1 MKNYLKKFQEPD
13 LTPTTS
19 DGINIVEYYQH
30 DYTKSKFVCYRYEN
44 EIPTKVQ
51 TFKTSSDKTEIIDFL
66 KSEYKDCIEFYF
78 SETIIRIVNN
88 PYIIIDISSKSN
100 KLVELELL
108 GDTEFVN
115 TLIEKL
121 KDKFTEIS
129 VMVQWM
135 YSDDGSRFDIP
146 LTPPKYE
153 VTDLAYP
160 YIDGGID
167 KFISDFKHSSEN
179 ILLLLGKPG
188 TGKSTFLKYMLSVL
202 GENAI
207 VTYDTKILEKDYFF
221 GDFMQGDNGVLIMED
236 ADMFLEART
245 TGNALM
251 HKFLN
256 VGDGLVSAPNKKI
269 IFTTNLESSDN
280 IDKALLRPGRC
291 FAVVNFRPLTKIE
304 SKEFMETYDKNFDVS
319 TLSSN
324 EYTLAELY
332 NQVRNRKVLE
342 TKTKVGFY

>member
-1 MKNYLKKFQEPD
+1 MSNQLKV
-13 LTPTTS
+13 LTDPQVLNQTS

-30 DYTKSKFVCYRYEN
+30 DYTKSKFIFNRYESKF
-44 EIPTKVQ
+44 PTKVQ
-51 TFKTSSDKTEIIDFL
+51 NFKTSSDKTEIINYL
-66 KSEYKDCIEFYF
+66 KSEYKNCIEFYF
-78 SETIIRIVNN
+78 SESIIRIIEDQ
-88 PYIIIDISSKSN
+88 YFIIDITSKSN
-100 KLVELELL
+100 KLVELEIV

-115 TLIEKL
+115 CLIEKL
-121 KDKFTEIS
+121 KDNFTEIS
-129 VMVQWM
+129 VMIEWM

-153 VTDLAYP
+153 VTDVAYP
-160 YIDGGID
+160 YIDGGIN
-167 KFISDFKHSSEN
+167 KFIDDFKHSSEN

-188 TGKSTFLKYMLSVL
+188 TGKSTFLKHLLSVL
-202 GENAI
+202 DENAI

-221 GDFMQGDNGVLIMED
+221 GDFMMGNNNVLIMED

-245 TGNALM
+245 SGNALM

-291 FAVVNFRPLTKIE
+291 FAVVNFRPLTNRE
-304 SKEFMETYDKNFDVS
+304 SKNFMGQYDKTFD
-319 TLSSN
+319 SSN
-324 EYTLAELY
+324 LTNSEYTLAELY
-332 NQVRNRKVLE
+332 NQVRNRKVVE

>member
-1 MKNYLKKFQEPD
+1 MKKELKKLTDPD
-13 LTPTTS
+13 IITS
-19 DGINIVEYYQH
+19 IPDGINIVEYYQH
-30 DYTKSKFVCYRYEN
+30 DYTKSKFIFSRYEN
-44 EIPTKVQ
+44 KIPTKVE
-51 TFKTSSDKTEIIDFL
+51 TFKTSSDKAEIINYL
-66 KSEYKDCIEFYF
+66 KSEIKECIEFYF
-78 SETIIRIVNN
+78 SESIIRIIND
-88 PYIIIDISSKSN
+88 PYLIIDITSKSN
-100 KLVELELL
+100 KLVELEIV

-129 VMVQWM
+129 VMIQWM

-146 LTPPKYE
+146 LTPPKYD
-153 VTDLAYP
+153 VTDVAYP
-160 YIDGGID
+160 YIAGGID
-167 KFISDFKHSSEN
+167 KFIDDFKHSSEN

-188 TGKSTFLKYMLSVL
+188 TGKSTFLKYLLSVL
-202 GENAI
+202 KEDAI

-221 GDFMQGDNGVLIMED
+221 GDFMMGNNGILIMED

-245 TGNALM
+245 SGNALM

-269 IFTTNLESSDN
+269 VFTTNLESSDN

-291 FAVVNFRPLTKIE
+291 FSVVNFRPLTNIE
-304 SKEFMETYDKNFDVS
+304 SREFMSSYDKAFDLS
-319 TLSSN
+319 TLTTDN
-324 EYTLAELY
+324 YTLAELY

>member
-1 MKNYLKKFQEPD
+1 MNNELKKLKNPD
-13 LTPTTS
+13 ILTETS

-30 DYTKSKFVCYRYEN
+30 DFTKSKFIFNRYEN
-44 EIPTKVQ
+44 KIPTKVE
-51 TFKTSSDKTEIIDFL
+51 TFKTSSDKTEIISYL
-66 KSEYKDCIEFYF
+66 KSEIKDCIEFYF
-78 SETIIRIVNN
+78 SESIIRIIND
-88 PYIIIDISSKSN
+88 PYLIIDITSKSN
-100 KLVELELL
+100 KLVELEII

-129 VMVQWM
+129 VMIEWM
-135 YSDDGSRFDIP
+135 YSDDGSRFEIP

-153 VTDLAYP
+153 VTDVAYP

-167 KFISDFKHSSEN
+167 KFIDNFKNSSEN

-188 TGKSTFLKYMLSVL
+188 TGKSTFLKYLLSVL
-202 GENAI
+202 DENAI

-221 GDFMQGDNGVLIMED
+221 GDFMMGNNGVLIMED

-245 TGNALM
+245 SGNALM

-291 FAVVNFRPLTKIE
+291 FSVVNFRPLTTDE
-304 SKEFMETYDKNFDVS
+304 SKNFMSSYDKEFD
-319 TLSSN
+319 SSVLTKD

>member
-1 MKNYLKKFQEPD
+1 MLMKQDGNGFWYYPKD
-13 LTPTTS
+13 TT
-19 DGINIVEYYQH
+19 NN
-30 DYTKSKFVCYRYEN
+30 KAW
-44 EIPTKVQ
+44 
-51 TFKTSSDKTEIIDFL
+51 
-66 KSEYKDCIEFYF
+66 IEC
-78 SETIIRIVNN
+78 
-88 PYIIIDISSKSN
+88 
-100 KLVELELL
+100 
-108 GDTEFVN
+108 
-115 TLIEKL
+115 
-121 KDKFTEIS
+121 
-129 VMVQWM
+129 M

-153 VTDLAYP
+153 VTDVAYP

-167 KFISDFKHSSEN
+167 KFINDFKHSSEN

-188 TGKSTFLKYMLSVL
+188 TGKSTFLKHLLAVL
-202 GENAI
+202 GENSI

-221 GDFMQGDNGVLIMED
+221 GDFMMGNNGVLIMED

-245 TGNALM
+245 SGNALM

-291 FAVVNFRPLTKIE
+291 FAVVNFRPLTIDE
-304 SKEFMETYDKNFDVS
+304 SKNFMSSYDKTFDSS
-319 TLSSN
+319 TLTNS